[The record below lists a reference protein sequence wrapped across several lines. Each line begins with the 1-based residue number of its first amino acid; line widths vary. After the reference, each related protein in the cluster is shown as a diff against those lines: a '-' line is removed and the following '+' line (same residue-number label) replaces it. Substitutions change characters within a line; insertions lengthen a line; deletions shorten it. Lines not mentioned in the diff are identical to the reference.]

1 MAVSKEKNGTWTVQ
15 VYIKDWTGQSIHKK
29 KRGFATKREAL
40 EWERRIKAQKASFN
54 MTLDEF
60 VDVYFEDKKTELKQR
75 TIETKKHMLRT
86 HVIPYFGEK
95 QMRDISASDIIQWQN
110 VVSEKGYKPTYLRAI
125 QNQVTALFTHATRIY
140 NLENNPCSKVK
151 KMGKMDGE
159 KVNFWTYEEY
169 ESFIKNIEFGSRY
182 YVLFET
188 LFWTGMREGELL
200 ALQKSDINLVT
211 NQISIDKTYYRRNR
225 TDYITTPK
233 TEQSI
238 RTIDIPEFL
247 TKELEEYMSKIYG
260 LEDKDRI
267 FPIVAEAVQQIR
279 QSKQEKLFHELI
291 VQIGNKE
298 DSSSLSSDS
307 FQARLA
313 LQEYMSDFQKRNPN
327 LRVFNAVLHMDEPTP
342 HLHIDF
348 VPFSTGNKRGLETK
362 VSLKGALKAQGFEG
376 TGRHDTEWGKWVA
389 SEKACLAEIMEKY
402 QLKWLQK
409 GTHEKH
415 LSAYDYEKKM
425 RMQEVREWERCE
437 TNARERYQS
446 YLQLEEKASQRYRTL
461 AKEKDR
467 LDGEV
472 SDLKEQID
480 TVTKEKKV
488 AQEEL
493 ETAEIERDGIKT
505 ELEQLVSR
513 YEKMQK
519 DIRNLEEQSQEI
531 YQKYR
536 QISANNRQY
545 EIFED
550 MVQLKQENAQ
560 LKEENRILREKLQQA
575 YDFMKQFVLNGKN
588 MLEQFLESI
597 GDRAQHFAERIGGRR

>member
-1 MAVSKEKNGTWTVQ
+1 ME
-15 VYIKDWTGQSIHKK
+15 
-29 KRGFATKREAL
+29 E
-40 EWERRIKAQKASFN
+40 
-54 MTLDEF
+54 
-60 VDVYFEDKKTELKQR
+60 R
-75 TIETKKHMLRT
+75 TISMMVGKGSISHNNRNFSAKNVDRERSGAN
-86 HVIPYFGEK
+86 VIFVRDSLKNVYHELFDVALAAYNQKQKRLDRKIDNYYEK
-95 QMRDISASDIIQWQN
+95 
-110 VVSEKGYKPTYLRAI
+110 
-125 QNQVTALFTHATRIY
+125 
-140 NLENNPCSKVK
+140 
-151 KMGKMDGE
+151 
-159 KVNFWTYEEY
+159 
-169 ESFIKNIEFGSRY
+169 
-182 YVLFET
+182 
-188 LFWTGMREGELL
+188 
-200 ALQKSDINLVT
+200 
-211 NQISIDKTYYRRNR
+211 
-225 TDYITTPK
+225 
-233 TEQSI
+233 
-238 RTIDIPEFL
+238 
-247 TKELEEYMSKIYG
+247 
-260 LEDKDRI
+260 
-267 FPIVAEAVQQIR
+267 IR

-327 LRVFNAVLHMDEPTP
+327 LRVFNAVLHMDEATP

-415 LSAYDYEKKM
+415 LSVYDYEKKM
-425 RMQEVREWERCE
+425 RMQEVKELEQEMIGKKEQITAQEELISVNADLLDRQERKFMEQKRQSEQIREDAERTKQEAESTKKEACETVQTAKKQKEAIQQEVREWERCE
-437 TNARERYQS
+437 TNAKERYQS

-472 SDLKEQID
+472 SDLQEQID
-480 TVTKEKKV
+480 TVTKEKKE
-488 AQEEL
+488 AQKEL
-493 ETAEIERDGIKT
+493 ETAEIERDVIKT

-519 DIRNLEEQSQEI
+519 DIRNLEKQSQEI

-536 QISANNRQY
+536 QISANDRQY
-545 EIFED
+545 EMFED

-560 LKEENRILREKLQQA
+560 LKEENRMLREKLQQA

-588 MLEQFLESI
+588 MLEQFLKSI